1 MAFNKDMLSKENLD
15 YLESIPE
22 EDRSEVLS
30 MQLKQVG
37 LTEEEFDLGAIC
49 LERNIDVLKGKRDK
63 FT

>member
-49 LERNIDVLKGKRDK
+49 LEKKHRCSKGKTR
-63 FT
+63 